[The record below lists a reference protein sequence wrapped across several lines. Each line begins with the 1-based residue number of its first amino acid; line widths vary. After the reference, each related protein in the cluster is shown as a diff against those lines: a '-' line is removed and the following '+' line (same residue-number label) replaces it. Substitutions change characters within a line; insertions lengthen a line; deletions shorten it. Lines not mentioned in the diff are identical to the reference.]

1 MRLTLLFV
9 VLVFSCSEP
18 QKKVSLDIQ
27 GHRGARG
34 LMPENTIEGFLKAI
48 DLGVT
53 TLEMDL
59 AVSRDNQLVLSHEPY
74 FSPEFCADSLGQR
87 ITESTKSNIY
97 ELSQSEIEKCDC
109 GSLKHE
115 RFPNQKKFKVS
126 KPTLDD
132 VIDSVE
138 SYTTQQ
144 GIASVNYNI
153 EIKTRAEL
161 DNIYHPEPS
170 VFSDLL
176 YDKLKEKNVLNRSTI
191 QSFDFR
197 PLQYI
202 QKKYPGVTLALLIEN
217 ELGWQK
223 NVDSLGFKPDIYSCY
238 FKLLT
243 EDTIAEIKKSG
254 ISVIPWTVNDTKDM
268 QQLIDWGVD
277 GIITDYPDR
286 IQELISK

>member
-97 ELSQSEIEKCDC
+97 ELSKSEMEK
-109 GSLKHE
+109 
-115 RFPNQKKFKVS
+115 
-126 KPTLDD
+126 
-132 VIDSVE
+132 
-138 SYTTQQ
+138 
-144 GIASVNYNI
+144 
-153 EIKTRAEL
+153 
-161 DNIYHPEPS
+161 
-170 VFSDLL
+170 
-176 YDKLKEKNVLNRSTI
+176 
-191 QSFDFR
+191 
-197 PLQYI
+197 
-202 QKKYPGVTLALLIEN
+202 
-217 ELGWQK
+217 
-223 NVDSLGFKPDIYSCY
+223 
-238 FKLLT
+238 
-243 EDTIAEIKKSG
+243 
-254 ISVIPWTVNDTKDM
+254 
-268 QQLIDWGVD
+268 
-277 GIITDYPDR
+277 
-286 IQELISK
+286 